1 MSRFNLLI
9 AAVLTREE
17 IKTLSQ
23 FAKSL
28 TRSIIRGS
36 QSRGARKSI
45 MPTLDMIGVNNRN
58 LKTFEVSQISVNN
71 WPAIF
76 PMTS

>member
-36 QSRGARKSI
+36 QSRGARKI
-45 MPTLDMIGVNNRN
+45 YNAYFRYDWC
-58 LKTFEVSQISVNN
+58 Q
-71 WPAIF
+71 
-76 PMTS
+76 